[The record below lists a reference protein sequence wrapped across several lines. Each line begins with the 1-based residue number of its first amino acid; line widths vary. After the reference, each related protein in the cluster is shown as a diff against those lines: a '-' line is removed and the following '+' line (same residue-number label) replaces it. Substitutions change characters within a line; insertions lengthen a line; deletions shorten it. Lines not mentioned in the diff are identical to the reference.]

1 MIFQAAFGALC
12 VHGHNLDKSKAPPVT
27 MKFRTRLFLRPEPVR
42 PTLLLLALV
51 VWTGNAMATLGQ
63 MLPARPPVSTASAA
77 SGAKMQAA
85 TRAVGYTMQESELES
100 GTIVREYASLAG
112 QVFAVSWRGPV
123 LPDLNA
129 LLGDYFKAFREEA
142 QRARLAGRR
151 GSPVNM
157 ESAALVVRSNGRM
170 RNFFGSAYAPELV
183 PANVN
188 IKDVLQ

>member
-1 MIFQAAFGALC
+1 
-12 VHGHNLDKSKAPPVT
+12 
-27 MKFRTRLFLRPEPVR
+27 MKLRSRLVLHVR
-42 PTLLLLALV
+42 PICPAVLGLVLVASSNHAL
-51 VWTGNAMATLGQ
+51 ATLGQ
-63 MLPARPPVSTASAA
+63 MLPVRPAVSSASAA
-77 SGAKMQAA
+77 SSAPGAKILS
-85 TRAVGYTMQESELES
+85 TPRAVAYTMQDSELDS
-100 GTIVREYASLAG
+100 GTIVREYATLAG

-142 QRARLAGRR
+142 HQARLAGRR

-183 PANVN
+183 PAEVN

>member
-1 MIFQAAFGALC
+1 
-12 VHGHNLDKSKAPPVT
+12 
-27 MKFRTRLFLRPEPVR
+27 MKLPMRLFSRFRPVC
-42 PTLLLLALV
+42 LAVLGLALV
-51 VWTGNAMATLGQ
+51 AGMGDAMATLGQ
-63 MLPARPPVSTASAA
+63 MLPARPPASFASAA
-77 SGAKMQAA
+77 SGAKLQSTPRYAA
-85 TRAVGYTMQESELES
+85 YTMQESALDS
-100 GTIVREYASLAG
+100 GTIVREYATLSG

-142 QRARLAGRR
+142 QQARLAGRR

-183 PANVN
+183 PADVN